1 MYKSMRVG
9 SISNFLR
16 ISVFLTLVLVM
27 SSVAQAQYEEQEAAN
42 SRFYYSGYA
51 GSEKIEFNLQID
63 GLLVYGS
70 YIVKSTGHLYIFR
83 GRLSSDRTGLGVL
96 IFDEKDQYV
105 ASLEAKLISEEYS
118 FAREIKGKL
127 KYADGKKTTLIAVTK
142 TGELAS
148 MSMPV
153 RMQTVCMR

>member
-1 MYKSMRVG
+1 MRVAN
-9 SISNFLR
+9 ISKFLR
-16 ISVFLTLVLVM
+16 TSFFLTLGLVM

-51 GSEKIEFNLQID
+51 GSEKIEFNLQVD

-70 YIVKSTGHLYIFR
+70 YIVKSTGDLYIFR

-118 FAREIKGKL
+118 FAREIRGKL
-127 KYADGKKTTLIAVTK
+127 KYADGKKITPIALTK
-142 TGELAS
+142 TAELAS
-148 MSMPV
+148 LCRPAL
-153 RMQTVCMR
+153 MQTVCMR